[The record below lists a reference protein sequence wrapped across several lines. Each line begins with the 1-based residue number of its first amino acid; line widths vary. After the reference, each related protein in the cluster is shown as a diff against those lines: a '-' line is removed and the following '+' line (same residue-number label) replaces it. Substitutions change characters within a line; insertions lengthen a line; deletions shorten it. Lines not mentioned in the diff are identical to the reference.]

1 MLSRLLLLLTYP
13 FIIAALGA
21 DSLIQ
26 VDPISLTGSYVDF
39 ISPVAQDKEGAWEL
53 VFFDDFNGTAL
64 DESKWT
70 RCYWW
75 DWEGCTNEGNNN
87 LNWYQPDDVYV
98 SDGTVKLRAQI
109 RKAEGTN
116 GRSYDYTSGMITT
129 GRGSS
134 DLSETPRFAFQY
146 GYAEMRAK
154 VPAGK
159 GLWPAFWLLPI
170 THESR
175 PEIDV
180 MEILGD
186 SPHVTR
192 MHYHYLDESGQRQD
206 LGHNW
211 LGPNFADSWHTFAV
225 SWQPDAIIWYVD
237 DIERWRY
244 TDEKHISSE
253 PMYLLINLAVGGNWP
268 GAPNSDTSFPSMYEI
283 DYVRVWRYAP
293 SALNINTNFHCN
305 LRCV

>member
-1 MLSRLLLLLTYP
+1 MLSRLILLLTYP
-13 FIIAALGA
+13 FIMVALGA
-21 DSLIQ
+21 DNLMQ
-26 VDPISLTGSYVDF
+26 VAQPAQTGHYTDF
-39 ISPVAQDKEGAWEL
+39 ISPVAQDKLNEWSL
-53 VFFDDFNGTAL
+53 VFSDDFTGTEL

-87 LNWYQPDDVYV
+87 LQWYQPDDVYV
-98 SDGTVKLRAQI
+98 SDGTLKLRAQI
-109 RKAEGTN
+109 RDAEGTN
-116 GRSYDYTSGMITT
+116 EQSYKYTSGMVTT

-134 DLSETPRFAFQY
+134 DLNESPRFAFQY

-170 THESR
+170 THESK

-186 SPHVTR
+186 TPHITR
-192 MHYHYLDESGQRQD
+192 MHYHYLDENGRRTSP
-206 LGHNW
+206 GHDW
-211 LGPNFADSWHTFAV
+211 IGPNFAGDWHTYAV

-237 DIERWRY
+237 NIERWRY
-244 TDEKHISSE
+244 TNESTISAE
-253 PMYLLINLAVGGNWP
+253 PMYLILNLAVGGNWP
-268 GAPNSDTSFPSMYEI
+268 GAPNDDTPFPSIYEI
-283 DYVRVWRYAP
+283 DYVRVWQYRPTAEN
-293 SALNINTNFHCN
+293 SNFYCN
-305 LRCV
+305 LRCL